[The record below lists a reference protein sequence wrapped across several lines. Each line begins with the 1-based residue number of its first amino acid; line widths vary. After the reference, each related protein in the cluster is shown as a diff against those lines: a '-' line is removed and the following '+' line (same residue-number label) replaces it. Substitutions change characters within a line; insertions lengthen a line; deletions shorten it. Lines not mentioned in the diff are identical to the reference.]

1 MKKLILV
8 FGISICLVNGIFAQT
23 AGTTTSN
30 MGTMAN
36 YGASYT
42 IPSSTGVNMAV
53 NIWGMVSRPGQYMIP
68 YSIDIDI
75 VSLLSL
81 AGGPKKGARL
91 SAVILLR
98 ETGDSSEPEM
108 MIVDIN
114 KFMETG
120 DRTLLPTIE
129 PNDTI
134 ILQETVWSKM
144 TNNTSMLQ
152 IASSAM
158 VILYYIDRL
167 MSESN

>member
-1 MKKLILV
+1 MNKLFTVALIIGLWSV
-8 FGISICLVNGIFAQT
+8 SFSQT
-23 AGTTTSN
+23 SGGTTTN
-30 MGTMAN
+30 MGTYAN
-36 YGASYT
+36 YGASYS

-53 NIWGMVSRPGQYMIP
+53 NIWGMVNKPGQYLIP

-81 AGGPKKGARL
+81 AGGPKEGAKL
-91 SAVILLR
+91 DSVILLR
-98 ETGDSSEPEM
+98 EMGDGKEPQLM
-108 MIVDIN
+108 VVDIK

-134 ILQETVWSKM
+134 ILDETLWSKM

-152 IASSAM
+152 ILSSVAII
-158 VILYYIDRL
+158 VYYFDR
-167 MSESN
+167 MNTE